1 MATET
6 AEAELKT
13 EVKEVT
19 RQAEGEGKVFDLQ
32 KGWITPEKPTN
43 GEEPKKEEPKKEEP
57 KAEEAKTE
65 PKTEPK
71 TESKTEEP
79 KKEEA
84 KIPDFA
90 SHLKEKYQIDSE
102 DELQKILD
110 ANVKLGEQ
118 LEEAK
123 KPKEPTWKSETQK
136 KIVAWLDEKG
146 YNLDSLGEGLET
158 SGVLMNLQVD
168 KIDERKALEEA
179 YIIENTDITREE
191 AKKLFARD
199 FKKYTLKKEDFDEDK
214 DYAEAQELADIQ
226 RKKDVAK
233 AKKVLTAEQEKL
245 KVAAKEEKKAE
256 PKVEIPTEAIESYT
270 KEVNKVFDNPKT
282 GKFDRI
288 IFEDEKDPT
297 IKVSIV
303 IPEDKLKM
311 VRQMATDYVKRTD
324 IYDDK
329 KKIPNF
335 DPAAHIKQ
343 VINALYGDWL
353 YEQVFRET
361 LTLAKTL
368 RAEQLAGV
376 KPDKKG
382 GGDGKTAIPSIE
394 EQFLEHAK
402 KAKESRAKGK

>member
-6 AEAELKT
+6 AEAEVKT

-19 RQAEGEGKVFDLQ
+19 RQSEGEGKVFDLQ

-43 GEEPKKEEPKKEEP
+43 GEEHKKEEPKKEEA

-256 PKVEIPTEAIESYT
+256 PKIEIPTEAIESYT

-382 GGDGKTAIPSIE
+382 GGDGKAAIPSIE